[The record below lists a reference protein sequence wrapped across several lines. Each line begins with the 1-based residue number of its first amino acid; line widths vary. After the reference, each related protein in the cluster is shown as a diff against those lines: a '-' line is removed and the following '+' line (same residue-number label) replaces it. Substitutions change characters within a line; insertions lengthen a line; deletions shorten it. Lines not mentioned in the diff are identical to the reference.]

1 MNVINH
7 IGIKKETVS
16 TIRKLEAVERV
27 DMMPDG
33 NIVVHLRPE
42 FTDGKKQAVKN
53 EYLVQWSSGKWQR
66 FGADAFQRLFLAP
79 NDTARQQRD
88 NF

>member
-7 IGIKKETVS
+7 IRIKKETVG

-27 DMMPDG
+27 DMKPDG
-33 NIVVHLRPE
+33 SIVVHLRPE
-42 FTDGKKQAVKN
+42 FTEGKEQAVKN
-53 EYLVQWSSGKWQR
+53 EYLVQWSNGKWQR
-66 FGADAFQRLFLAP
+66 FGTEAFQRLFFAP
-79 NDTARQQRD
+79 NDTARQWRN